1 MEQETYNKFKT
12 FMNNLLDE
20 IDTKKTHLQL
30 RDEYLKGYT
39 LVYNLLTMRE
49 GYSYQAK
56 MYEFYKNMIK
66 DYSLIIYNKLKT
78 IDEANLE
85 TEFNLEYNKY
95 FSFSNH
101 IIRIMKRLEDY
112 YISNHNKELL
122 LNISKNLFKQNVFT
136 KINLDAHQNESILKM
151 IQDMNNFKGENI
163 PNVNFVIEI

>member
-1 MEQETYNKFKT
+1 
-12 FMNNLLDE
+12 MNNLLSE
-20 IDTKKTHLQL
+20 IDTKKTSIEL
-30 RDEYLKGYT
+30 RNEFFKGYSI
-39 LVYNLLTMRE
+39 VYFLLTMRE
-49 GYSYQAK
+49 SDSYLAK
-56 MYEFYKNMIK
+56 MYEFYKNMIN

-101 IIRIMKRLEDY
+101 IIRIMKRLEDF
-112 YISNHNKELL
+112 YILQHDKELL

-136 KINLDAHQNESILKM
+136 KINLDAHQNESILKI

>member
-49 GYSYQAK
+49 GYSYRTQ
-56 MYEFYKNMIK
+56 MYEFYKNIIN
-66 DYSLIIYNKLKT
+66 DYSVIIYNKLKT
-78 IDEANLE
+78 IDDINLANELI
-85 TEFNLEYNKY
+85 LEYNKY

-101 IIRIMKRLEDY
+101 IIRIMKRLEDF
-112 YISNHNKELL
+112 YILQHDKELL

-136 KINLDAHQNESILKM
+136 KINLDAHQNESILKI